1 MITYTEIL
9 QERLMQAS
17 CCEIFKARYAD
28 TDVLNLRL
36 VRENIVYLE
45 PSLNKYK

>member
-1 MITYTEIL
+1 MISTYHENYEKILRSVHPQMITYTEIL

-28 TDVLNLRL
+28 TD
-36 VRENIVYLE
+36 
-45 PSLNKYK
+45 

>member
-28 TDVLNLRL
+28 TDWTSDL
-36 VRENIVYLE
+36 LE
-45 PSLNKYK
+45 KTLYTWNQA